1 MNALNKEVLTVH
13 TRCLYHFEYSYVP
26 TLNILII
33 RLYAD
38 NIGLVC
44 CSY

>member
-1 MNALNKEVLTVH
+1 MNALNKEVLTVY
-13 TRCLYHFEYSYVP
+13 TRYLYHFEHSYVP

-33 RLYAD
+33 RLYTD
-38 NIGLVC
+38 NIVLVC